1 MANSR
6 NVSLA
11 FHFHPTDQEIIRS
24 ILYKMVIEREPL
36 NPSYH
41 GIVHDEDLFGTK
53 EPWKIWE
60 DYGRDQLHDQDLYF
74 ICQLKRINYCSSRTH
89 RRIGCEGTW
98 SQRVAP
104 KLIYDGNPNP
114 IGNVR
119 KLRYK
124 NPKSEHNAEWFLD
137 EYSLFVGDEGHDQT
151 TPGFDFVVCRLRKNH
166 NKINGYF
173 LLAARSHNGNQGL
186 TIMLI
191 HRDSPESPTPLPTQ
205 PHTSTNNSK
214 TQFSSYPKLACRPS
228 TSNPK
233 LILLSIMF
241 NNRILC

>member
-166 NKINGYF
+166 NKFDRIRASVHKKTNKAPQQIHERKRKSMNVVINVDDDDDEEVLHGCSI
-173 LLAARSHNGNQGL
+173 AKSHSSGL
-186 TIMLI
+186 
-191 HRDSPESPTPLPTQ
+191 
-205 PHTSTNNSK
+205 
-214 TQFSSYPKLACRPS
+214 
-228 TSNPK
+228 
-233 LILLSIMF
+233 
-241 NNRILC
+241 